1 MPVIVRTKLNHYELG
16 DGCSRRTW
24 LGQEPEESKL
34 EIYHDKYDFEDLLC
48 VPSIAAKVD
57 SLSARLSEAV
67 ACRVNKQPGV
77 CKDCTQVCDHC
88 SVAVLFSGGI
98 DSTVLALLADKFVPR
113 TSPIDLYNVAFQ
125 QDDLCFN
132 VPDRKT
138 GLSSLQE
145 LRFLA
150 PNRKWNF
157 VEVHFFHSC
166 ISLESIYFCKS

>member
-1 MPVIVRTKLNHYELG
+1 MPVVERTKLNHYELG

-24 LGQEPEESKL
+24 LDQEPEEMEL

-48 VPSIAAKVD
+48 VPSVAAKVD
-57 SLSARLSEAV
+57 SLSVRLSEAV

-77 CKDCTQVCDHC
+77 CKDCAQASDCDHC

-98 DSTVLALLADKFVPR
+98 DSTVLALLADKFVPLS
-113 TSPIDLYNVAFQ
+113 SPIDLYNVAFQ
-125 QDDLCFN
+125 QEDLCYN

-145 LRFLA
+145 LRCLA

-157 VEVHFFHSC
+157 VEVRFFHTC
-166 ISLESIYFCKS
+166 LRVYIFLQ